1 MNWKNAKQVIGECA
15 LDTAIDCQRQPQ
27 DEFLNA
33 LRQFLKKA
41 NNPIIDL
48 AIYFPLIK
56 QMLAVVCRLAS
67 PCGQFTQSIIDK
79 VQSVIEQRRAD
90 RLVNGAPSNHHDIL
104 QLLMEASENR
114 LNSSEAAG
122 DDEEEA
128 TSSSSR
134 SPHAL
139 LTDAEIVA
147 NAWVFLLGGF
157 ETTANALTYCAYA
170 LATHPHIQDKLYDE
184 LVQHLGVILNKLTSM
199 GSPNQH
205 FL

>member
-1 MNWKNAKQVIGECA
+1 
-15 LDTAIDCQRQPQ
+15 
-27 DEFLNA
+27 
-33 LRQFLKKA
+33 
-41 NNPIIDL
+41 
-48 AIYFPLIK
+48 
-56 QMLAVVCRLAS
+56 
-67 PCGQFTQSIIDK
+67 
-79 VQSVIEQRRAD
+79 
-90 RLVNGAPSNHHDIL
+90 
-104 QLLMEASENR
+104 MEASENR
-114 LNSSEAAG
+114 LNSSDALERN

-128 TSSSSR
+128 TT
-134 SPHAL
+134 PHAL

-184 LVQHLGVILNKLTSM
+184 LVQHLGVILNRLCSSM